1 MTGRRDFSERNQLIK
16 KHSCRIQ
23 NAKTDMGLA
32 GIRQLWKL
40 VCVDGRDDCSAS
52 FREVF
57 APRSA
62 VGLVVNDATDSRLR
76 VRHEFP

>member
-1 MTGRRDFSERNQLIK
+1 MTGCRNFSKRNQLIE
-16 KHSCRIQ
+16 KHSGRIQ
-23 NAKTDMGLA
+23 NAKTNVGLV
-32 GIRQLWKL
+32 GIRHLGKL
-40 VCVDGRDDCSAS
+40 VGVDGRDDCSSS
-52 FREVF
+52 FGEVF

>member
-1 MTGRRDFSERNQLIK
+1 MTWRWNLGEGNQLIE

-23 NAKTDMGLA
+23 DTKSDMDLA
-32 GIRQLWKL
+32 GIRKFRKL
-40 VCVDGRDDCSAS
+40 VCVDSRDDCSSS

-57 APRSA
+57 TSRST